1 MSCYSSSIIGRRDS
15 NEDKHK
21 IIENLDGSIND
32 KNKINFYSLF
42 DGHGGKDVM
51 LMEALRCPG
60 CIAIS
65 GPTTPESI
73 HGWWR

>member
-42 DGHGGKDVM
+42 DGHGGKEVSEF
-51 LMEALRCPG
+51 LSKYLYKYFF
-60 CIAIS
+60 
-65 GPTTPESI
+65 
-73 HGWWR
+73 